1 MFNLFKCKHPA
12 RALFVRTDSTSK
24 DSDNHP
30 GEFTIITHHL
40 YCMKCN
46 EQVDITYAKPHW
58 DVMDVNIRKELK
70 KENKL

>member
-1 MFNLFKCKHPA
+1 MLA
-12 RALFVRTDSTSK
+12 VQRDSTSK
-24 DSDNHP
+24 DSDSNP

-40 YCMKCN
+40 FCQKCYEHVN
-46 EQVDITYAKPHW
+46 ITYAQPHW